1 MDKYSEIP
9 EVRYPMQNF
18 VYISDNSGG
27 IVVSTKGL
35 KEYETIPRDSGVD
48 LALTLLRSV
57 GMLSRPGL
65 LTRVS

>member
-9 EVRYPMQNF
+9 EARYPMQNF
-18 VYISDNSGG
+18 VYMSDNSGG
-27 IVVSTKGL
+27 IVVSTKVLGSM
-35 KEYETIPRDSGVD
+35 KPFQEIRGVD

-57 GMLSRPGL
+57 GMLSRSGL